1 MQNITFITNV
11 GKNTLE
17 HLKLLLKSLHTNLD
31 NKQHEIIVFIDAD
44 NENMLEWLLSV
55 KDNFYDLKIIKNT
68 SEAPVGY
75 AVNKTILTEYAK
87 YDIVSY
93 LQADMV
99 IAPHYDTEILKHV
112 KRGRILSS
120 TRVEPPLHG
129 SSPITITKDFGL
141 YPEEFNIDE
150 WNKFSNSIKRD
161 ELINYFFAPL
171 TYYKEDW
178 LSLGGYDTIF
188 RRSRED
194 SDLVQR
200 CLHSNIEL
208 VQTFSTNV
216 YHFTCVSS
224 RGKDWFNKENTQA
237 QERVRMQNIADQIE
251 LRRFIRKWGNFNH
264 GETKL
269 FKFNIDLSITNYTIE
284 TVYNIEPF
292 FNKIWL
298 NSKTAEQ
305 DVEKIVQLYEH
316 EYDISNKL
324 YGITDEMWEVHKTNY
339 RLDEN
344 IKNKISI
351 GMPSTYNVLV
361 SIDFNKISG
370 QNKFI
375 NSLPYLYNILAECTV
390 GEYEVENVLISVR
403 DLQLEPIDIK
413 VINPRVYVDNIISY

>member
-1 MQNITFITNV
+1 LN
-11 GKNTLE
+11 
-17 HLKLLLKSLHTNLD
+17 
-31 NKQHEIIVFIDAD
+31 
-44 NENMLEWLLSV
+44 
-55 KDNFYDLKIIKNT
+55 
-68 SEAPVGY
+68 
-75 AVNKTILTEYAK
+75 
-87 YDIVSY
+87 
-93 LQADMV
+93 
-99 IAPHYDTEILKHV
+99 
-112 KRGRILSS
+112 
-120 TRVEPPLHG
+120 
-129 SSPITITKDFGL
+129 
-141 YPEEFNIDE
+141 
-150 WNKFSNSIKRD
+150 
-161 ELINYFFAPL
+161 
-171 TYYKEDW
+171 
-178 LSLGGYDTIF
+178 LGGYDTIF

-264 GETKL
+264 GENKL
-269 FKFNIDLSITNYTIE
+269 FKFNIDLSITNYTME

-344 IKNKISI
+344 IKNKISV

-375 NSLPYLYNILAECTV
+375 NSLPYLYNILAECTA